1 MKKYL
6 LLFFIISSCSFYEK
20 QLPTIDSFVSME
32 SSMVIKI
39 NNVGKFK
46 SDLTNNEFLKNISTT
61 NSGYNFKE
69 QFNLISNFKDNS
81 SLIICLIDTNDEK
94 IFQIISK
101 DSLDHPQI
109 THTKLNGFNIYSN
122 SKKINLKNNNGQLAD
137 YNILKKSFKDN
148 TSFSMYINSSS
159 SRNFFNTI

>member
-69 QFNLISNFKDNS
+69 QFNLIRPF
-81 SLIICLIDTNDEK
+81 LDTLTCEK
-94 IFQIISK
+94 E
-101 DSLDHPQI
+101 
-109 THTKLNGFNIYSN
+109 NCG
-122 SKKINLKNNNGQLAD
+122 
-137 YNILKKSFKDN
+137 
-148 TSFSMYINSSS
+148 
-159 SRNFFNTI
+159 